1 MAFDPTSIT
10 TFSLGSE
17 DYPYGQVYLLDE
29 STWQVE
35 DAILDDD
42 GNWPGEY
49 EVTQLNGNLREVLEL
64 LDRQFWIESDSTWE
78 EFCEFMKP
86 IWARKKAFDGRFN
99 FYIWEDFGEY
109 VEHL

>member
-86 IWARKKAFDGRFN
+86 IWAGKKAFAGRFN
-99 FYIWEDFGEY
+99 LYIWEK
-109 VEHL
+109 